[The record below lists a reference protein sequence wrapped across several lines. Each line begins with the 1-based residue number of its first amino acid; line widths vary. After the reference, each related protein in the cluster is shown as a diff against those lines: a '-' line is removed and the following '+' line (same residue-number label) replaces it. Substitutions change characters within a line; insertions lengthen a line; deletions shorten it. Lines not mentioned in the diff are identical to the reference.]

1 MNYTTIPIIVVCCY
15 LLAEIYK
22 LAFKKFQSAYRFIP
36 VVTAIAG
43 GLMGILIF
51 YTAPGMMNAKDVY
64 EALMIGL
71 ASGAGATGANQVIK
85 QIFGNKE
92 VSNNDQ

>member
-1 MNYTTIPIIVVCCY
+1 MNYATIPIIVVCCY

-51 YTAPGMMNAKDVY
+51 YTAPGMMNAKD
-64 EALMIGL
+64 LMIGL

>member
-1 MNYTTIPIIVVCCY
+1 MNHATIPIIVVSCY

-22 LAFKKFQSAYRFIP
+22 LAFRKLKSAYRFIP
-36 VVTAIAG
+36 ALTAIAG

-51 YTAPGMMNAKDVY
+51 RTAPEVMNAHDVY
-64 EALMIGL
+64 EAMTTGL

-92 VSNNDQ
+92 VSDNDQ